1 MITLYSVSIIFLKKC
16 GNIFKK
22 KEKKKRNLKEETT
35 DSRSEGDSG
44 TMNGE
49 NREKFAL
56 VYNIIR

>member
-22 KEKKKRNLKEETT
+22 KKKRNLKEETT